1 MRRLPLQCSA
11 VARTCAIACS
21 LLTVPAL
28 GQDSPTRD
36 QANQAL
42 QKAVAFFD
50 GKVSIEGAY
59 LWRYSEDLSLR
70 EGEEK
75 ATATQAWVQ
84 PPGTPSVGEALLSA
98 YQRTKEKYLLDAAI
112 HTARG
117 LIKGQLHSGGWE
129 HNMEFDPAA
138 RQRYAYRVDGP
149 LRPNTRNSTSLD
161 DKKTQS
167 AIQFLMHID
176 RALEFKDA
184 PIHEAT
190 QYALEGLLKAQ
201 FPNGAWSQQFSGPP
215 KPEDFPV
222 IKANYPE
229 SWSRTFPGVR
239 YSGFYTLNDNALA
252 DAMATCFEAAEIYD
266 EPRYKDAAKRAGDFL
281 ILAQMPDPQPAWAQQ
296 YNVQMQPAWARKFE
310 PPSIT
315 GGESQGAIRILMAV
329 YRETGDKKY
338 LEPIPRALAY
348 LKTCELPNGRIP
360 RFLEL
365 KTNRPLYFNLNY
377 ELVYTSD
384 NMPTHYAF
392 ITSSSIDRLQSDY
405 EKLLATDPSKL
416 KPAPKAEKFEMS
428 SSLSSAARQAI
439 AALDDRGAWVETG
452 RLRSSDPDRKF
463 NRIITTQTFIRNL
476 DALSRF
482 LAASKE

>member
-1 MRRLPLQCSA
+1 MKHHSILTAPFITTALVALQFP
-11 VARTCAIACS
+11 V
-21 LLTVPAL
+21 VPVNA
-28 GQDSPTRD
+28 QEAPTRA
-36 QANQAL
+36 QANEAL
-42 QKAVAFFD
+42 QKAVKFFRD
-50 GKVSIEGAY
+50 KVSIDGAY

-84 PPGTPSVGEALLSA
+84 PPGTPSVGEACLTA
-98 YQRTKEKYLLDAAI
+98 YERTKEKYLLDAAI
-112 HTARG
+112 HAARA
-117 LIKGQLHSGGWE
+117 LVKGQLHSGGWE

-149 LRPNTRNSTSLD
+149 LRPNTRNNTSLD

-167 AIQFLMHID
+167 AIQFMMHID
-176 RALEFKDA
+176 RALGFKDA
-184 PIHEAT
+184 QIHEAT

-222 IKANYPE
+222 VKANYPE

-239 YSGFYTLNDNALA
+239 YASFYTLNDNALA
-252 DAMATCFEAAEIYD
+252 DAMATCFEAADIYN
-266 EPRYKDAAKRAGDFL
+266 EPRYKDAAKRGGDFL
-281 ILAQMPDPQPAWAQQ
+281 ILAQMPEPQPAWAQQ

-348 LKTCELPNGRIP
+348 LKKSELPNGRMP

-392 ITSSSIDRLQSDY
+392 ITSSSVDRLQSDY

-416 KPAPKAEKFEMS
+416 KPAPKPETYELS
-428 SSLSSAARQAI
+428 SSLAASARQAI
-439 AALDDRGAWVETG
+439 ASLDDRGAWVENG
-452 RLRSSDPDRKF
+452 RLRDSDPDRKF
-463 NRIITTQTFIRNL
+463 SRVITTQTFIRNL
-476 DALSRF
+476 DTLSRF
-482 LAASKE
+482 MAANK